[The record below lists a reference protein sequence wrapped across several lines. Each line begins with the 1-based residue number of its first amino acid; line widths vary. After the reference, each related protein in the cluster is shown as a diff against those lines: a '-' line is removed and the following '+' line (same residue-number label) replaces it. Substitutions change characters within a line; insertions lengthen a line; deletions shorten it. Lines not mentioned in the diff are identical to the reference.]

1 MTQHRGYYCPYCG
14 VRYVA
19 HACKDRLPCRHP
31 FEDAFFTFRW
41 DYRGGYRRFVVQND
55 KYGILFD
62 VRHVTEEELKE
73 AIDKYC
79 EWLRYQ
85 VEHDNIWLF
94 VGDKGP
100 IQVFL
105 EACEAAGGRGW
116 DYPPR
121 WRIKELNKALE
132 KDDLP
137 RMWI

>member
-1 MTQHRGYYCPYCG
+1 MTQHRGYYCPRYG
-14 VRYVA
+14 IRYVA

-31 FEDAFFTFRW
+31 FEDAFYVFRW
-41 DYRGGYRRFVVQND
+41 DYRDGYKRFVVQNGRH
-55 KYGILFD
+55 GILFD
-62 VRHVTEEELKE
+62 VRYVTEEELKE

-85 VEHDNIWLF
+85 VKHDNIWLF

-100 IQVFL
+100 AEIFR
-105 EACEAAGGRGW
+105 EACESAGGAGW

-121 WRIKELNKALE
+121 WRIEELNKALE
-132 KDDLP
+132 KNGLP